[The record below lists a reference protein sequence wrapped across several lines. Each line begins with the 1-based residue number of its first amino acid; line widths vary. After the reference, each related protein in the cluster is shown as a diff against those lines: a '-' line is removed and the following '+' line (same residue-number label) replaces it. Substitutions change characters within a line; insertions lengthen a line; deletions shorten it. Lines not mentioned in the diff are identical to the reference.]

1 MSLFLHWFKK
11 YYPYLIV
18 AHCIEGNATICL
30 SNQLLQEYLDVLNRP
45 KFSKFVDFKT
55 NADFLITRLID
66 ISDIYEPIETID
78 IIKDNPDNRILEL
91 AKVSD
96 ADFIITGNIKDFDMN
111 FFENTNIISPRDYW
125 EEYKE

>member
-1 MSLFLHWFKK
+1 M
-11 YYPYLIV
+11 
-18 AHCIEGNATICL
+18 
-30 SNQLLQEYLDVLNRP
+30 
-45 KFSKFVDFKT
+45 
-55 NADFLITRLID
+55 ID